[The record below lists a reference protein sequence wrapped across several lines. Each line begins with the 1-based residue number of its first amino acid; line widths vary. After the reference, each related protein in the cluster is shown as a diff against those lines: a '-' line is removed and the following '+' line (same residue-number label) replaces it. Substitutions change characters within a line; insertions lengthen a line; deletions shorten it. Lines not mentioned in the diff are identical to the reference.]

1 MDLKGSNLTKG
12 KDCFKLFN
20 RGVVETLEII
30 KREQLYTPSPQKEE
44 NIILAYDQY
53 YSKVQSDLGHYF
65 KTLFRL
71 VRFIDEAQH
80 FSGSEDNVMEQKKF
94 YTGILRAQLSTYEE
108 ILMAYN
114 AVGQYGKKFRLLI
127 QKYDLLKNC
136 DYSKVENGD
145 LIKLKINSDR
155 HL

>member
-65 KTLFRL
+65 KTLFCFL
-71 VRFIDEAQH
+71 PF
-80 FSGSEDNVMEQKKF
+80 
-94 YTGILRAQLSTYEE
+94 
-108 ILMAYN
+108 
-114 AVGQYGKKFRLLI
+114 
-127 QKYDLLKNC
+127 
-136 DYSKVENGD
+136 D
-145 LIKLKINSDR
+145 LIFFLQFSTIEFCKQNLF
-155 HL
+155 